1 MNGVLFIDEA
11 YGLLSSNSANGGTT
25 NFGEEAVGVLLKEM
39 EDKRGQ
45 FCVILAG
52 YKEEMND
59 LLCSNPGFESRI
71 QFSLNFEDYTRSE
84 LGEIKQLFLSKK
96 RYAINQDAL
105 ERVLEITDWFKCQ
118 PNFAN
123 ARTVR
128 NIVDQ
133 IIMNQNLRTE
143 DSDDDRTII
152 ISDVEDYITDE
163 RIDIS
168 NVRKNKKTIGF
179 I

>member
-1 MNGVLFIDEA
+1 M
-11 YGLLSSNSANGGTT
+11 
-25 NFGEEAVGVLLKEM
+25 
-39 EDKRGQ
+39 
-45 FCVILAG
+45 
-52 YKEEMND
+52 
-59 LLCSNPGFESRI
+59 
-71 QFSLNFEDYTRSE
+71 LNFEDYTRSE
-84 LGEIKQLFLSKK
+84 LGEITQLFLSKK